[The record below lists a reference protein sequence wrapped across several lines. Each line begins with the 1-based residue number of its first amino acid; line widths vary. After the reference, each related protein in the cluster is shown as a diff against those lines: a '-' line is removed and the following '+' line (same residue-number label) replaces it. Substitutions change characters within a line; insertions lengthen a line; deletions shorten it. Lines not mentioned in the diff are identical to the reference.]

1 MSGWN
6 ERWEVNRQQRWRSE
20 VASEK
25 QSSKEAR
32 ASQRK
37 QLRKEGQVWDYLNT
51 PPQVC
56 WSDGS
61 DERRNARGERGGKA
75 ELTVLTLQR
84 PNAPP
89 LVEDEDDVA
98 ESNHRR

>member
-1 MSGWN
+1 MRNDSSAGAASSQR
-6 ERWEVNRQQRWRSE
+6 EAKQQRSE
-20 VASEK
+20 SVSEK
-25 QSSKEAR
+25 AI
-32 ASQRK
+32 AQR
-37 QLRKEGQVWDYLNT
+37 RTTAWNYLNT

-98 ESNHRR
+98 ESNHCR